1 MHTPCIY
8 VYAHIYSPVHT
19 HTHTYTLPNAYIWG
33 KIEMKL
39 KCQDTEMNFSHSK
52 EFELYLEY
60 KGKSLLLL
68 ILNGHKE
75 TIDFRKNS
83 RKLTIKELR

>member
-1 MHTPCIY
+1 MHICICTY
-8 VYAHIYSPVHT
+8 IFPNTHT
-19 HTHTYTLPNAYIWG
+19 HTHTLQNAYIWG

-39 KCQDTEMNFSHSK
+39 KSQDTEMNFSHSK

-83 RKLTIKELR
+83 